1 MLKQSTKD
9 LSGQEVIQGF
19 DFNQGID
26 YDKLFSGYLKMGF
39 QGTNLGLAIDEI
51 NKMLH
56 WRLSDEGE
64 AKPDEEDRF
73 QDMEVRKKTKCTIF
87 LGYTSN
93 MASCG
98 MREII
103 RFLCEHKMIDCIVT
117 TTGGVEEDFI
127 KCLAPTYIG
136 DFHLKGAELRN

>member
-1 MLKQSTKD
+1 
-9 LSGQEVIQGF
+9 
-19 DFNQGID
+19 
-26 YDKLFSGYLKMGF
+26 MGF